1 MGLMQIMPRTASFIA
16 GDRKFRSS
24 KKSLLFS
31 PETNMQLGQRY
42 IEVLLNDPQIN
53 GNLFLMAAAW
63 NGGPGNLR
71 KWLKKINYLKDPL
84 FFIESIPSQETRHF
98 IERVITNLWI
108 YRDRLN
114 QRKISLEEVATG
126 KWPAYISIKES
137 SEEVAENNATT
148 K

>member
-1 MGLMQIMPRTASFIA
+1 MI
-16 GDRKFRSS
+16 SS
-24 KKSLLFS
+24 
-31 PETNMQLGQRY
+31 
-42 IEVLLNDPQIN
+42 
-53 GNLFLMAAAW
+53 
-63 NGGPGNLR
+63 
-71 KWLKKINYLKDPL
+71 YLKDPL